1 MGLMTGLEMVRNRT
15 EHEEQERLSPCA
27 VLSRQSRGRQ
37 RPEESSPV
45 RTEFARDRDRIL
57 HSKAFRR
64 LKYKT
69 QVFFSP
75 AGDHYR
81 TRLSHTLE
89 VAQIARTIARALRL
103 NEDLTEAIAL
113 GHDVGHAPFGH
124 AGEQALDA
132 LCNGG
137 FVHSQQSLR
146 VVDVLERD
154 GAGLNLTWEVRDG
167 IAYHSKHQ
175 ESVSQPLVG
184 ATGTLEGAVV
194 RMSDAVAYLNA
205 DIDDAV
211 RAGLIAL
218 DDLPSDAIGALGRV
232 HGDRI
237 DTMVN
242 GIIQESWG
250 IADGRLGMGIA
261 MGQSLL
267 DATDALREFMFSH
280 VYKHPSVEREA
291 KKARMVVSQL
301 YTYFEADAEELA
313 TEMHREGGPEWT
325 VCDYISGM
333 TDRYAART
341 FERLFTPRPWTY

>member
-1 MGLMTGLEMVRNRT
+1 MELAELDTVRSRI

-27 VLSRQSRGRQ
+27 VMSSQSRGR
-37 RPEESSPV
+37 RLPEQPSPV
-45 RTEFARDRDRIL
+45 RTDFSRDRDRIL

-89 VAQIARTIARALRL
+89 VAQIARTVARALRL

-113 GHDVGHAPFGH
+113 GHDLGHAPFGH

-132 LCNGG
+132 LCAGG

-146 VVDVLERD
+146 VVDLLERD

-175 ESVSQPLVG
+175 ESVSQPLVS

-194 RMSDAVAYLNA
+194 RMSDAIAYLNA

-218 DDLPSDAIGALGRV
+218 EDLPETAVRALGRE
-232 HGDRI
+232 HGERI

-242 GIIQESWG
+242 GIIRASWG
-250 IADGRLGMGIA
+250 IAQGSPDARVA
-261 MGQSLL
+261 MSQPLL
-267 DATDALREFMFSH
+267 DATDALREFMFSR

-291 KKARMVVSQL
+291 EKARMVVSQL
-301 YTYFEADAEELA
+301 FAYFDANEDELEN
-313 TEMHREGGPEWT
+313 EMRREGGPEWT

-333 TDRYAART
+333 TDRYATST